1 MENELGFYDA
11 SKSEIRYYTSE
22 EYTPEEIKAI
32 NEDIDTKM
40 RISSD
45 AIKENYFE
53 YLGDALSEYEQQI
66 LNNSNNMCLN
76 SEKDKYN
83 IE

>member
-1 MENELGFYDA
+1 
-11 SKSEIRYYTSE
+11 
-22 EYTPEEIKAI
+22 
-32 NEDIDTKM
+32 M